1 MVSKLI
7 TDFLPR
13 NFTFKTIY
21 QERYEELVDEMKLF
35 SKRLHLCTTALA
47 IGVLLNKKSSASRKS
62 SSDLIRLPTISD
74 EVQLLFIE
82 TMARIGCK
90 SDNKT
95 KRGTEVN
102 AFAEGGIEW
111 IWKEYKI
118 LNSLDFSKIVQEM
131 RKKCEQQVSDFL
143 EETK

>member
-1 MVSKLI
+1 MI

-21 QERYEELVDEMKLF
+21 QERYEELVDAKKLC

-47 IGVLLNKKSSASRKS
+47 IGVLLNKKSSVSRKN
-62 SSDLIRLPTISD
+62 SSDLIRMPTISD
-74 EVQLLFIE
+74 EAQLLFIE

-90 SDNKT
+90 SENKT

-111 IWKEYKI
+111 IWNEYKI

-131 RKKCEQQVSDFL
+131 RKKCERQVLKFL
-143 EETK
+143 EEAE